1 MQNGDKLK
9 VLVLDEFK
17 YMRSLVAS
25 MLDRA
30 KGNTVTVTCDSIERA
45 MDDLER
51 FEPDVVIT
59 DWNPDFIRR
68 VRDANS
74 SANPY
79 VPIIMLTGHAELAL
93 VTEARDMG
101 VNEFLAKPVSAKA
114 LYARITAA
122 VHHPRPFVRTRAYFG
137 PDRRRQKLGPP
148 DVKTGERRKKTDDS
162 TAGSGA

>member
-1 MQNGDKLK
+1 
-9 VLVLDEFK
+9 
-17 YMRSLVAS
+17 
-25 MLDRA
+25 
-30 KGNTVTVTCDSIERA
+30 
-45 MDDLER
+45 
-51 FEPDVVIT
+51 
-59 DWNPDFIRR
+59 
-68 VRDANS
+68 
-74 SANPY
+74 
-79 VPIIMLTGHAELAL
+79 MLTGHAELAL

>member
-17 YMRSLVAS
+17 YMRSLVAT

-68 VRDANS
+68 VRDANN
-74 SANPY
+74 SANP
-79 VPIIMLTGHAELAL
+79 
-93 VTEARDMG
+93 
-101 VNEFLAKPVSAKA
+101 
-114 LYARITAA
+114 
-122 VHHPRPFVRTRAYFG
+122 
-137 PDRRRQKLGPP
+137 
-148 DVKTGERRKKTDDS
+148 
-162 TAGSGA
+162 